1 MFCTNCGAADQAGN
15 FCRECGADVRTG
27 APSKPRR
34 SATVNSM
41 LKQPGE
47 VIGNVKPIS
56 SYNDIATPRHMTFGE
71 AVSTC
76 FKKYGTFAGRATRTE
91 YWFWQLFCAMAYFGA
106 ILLGILLGGG
116 GEAAG
121 TVAGVLFYAVMLAIL
136 VPSIA
141 VEVRRFH
148 DTGKSGANYWWRL
161 LPIIGSIIIFVYVLQ
176 YSEEFDN
183 EYGNAPA

>member
-1 MFCTNCGAADQAGN
+1 MFCTNCGAPNQVGN
-15 FCRECGADVRTG
+15 FCRECGAEVSTG
-27 APSKPRR
+27 AKPRR
-34 SATVNSM
+34 STKVNDM

-47 VIGNVKPIS
+47 VTGNVPPIAD
-56 SYNDIATPRHMTFGE
+56 YNNIPTVRRMTFGE
-71 AVSTC
+71 AVSSC

-91 YWFWQLFCAMAYFGA
+91 YWFWQLFVAIVYIGA
-106 ILLGILLGGG
+106 LLLGMLVSLGAYTS
-116 GEAAG
+116 EA
-121 TVAGVLFYAVMLAIL
+121 VAGVLIYGSMIALL

-148 DTGKSGANYWWRL
+148 DTGKSGANYFWRL